1 MINSN
6 QKTVAIIGRPN
17 VGKSSLF
24 NRLIGKREA
33 IETPIPG
40 TTRDR
45 LFGEVSWRGVTF
57 DLVDVAGIEFGL
69 KAELDKNT
77 QEGVNSAI
85 ENADLI
91 LFLVDW
97 NEKNNDIDRR
107 IARTLRT
114 IKKPVLLIVNKC
126 DNLERIE
133 STDEFKRL
141 GNFPVV
147 PVSAISGKSS
157 GDLLDIIVEKLK
169 VKRIK
174 IEKTENNK
182 SDGEIKLA
190 IIGRPNVGKSTL
202 INTILG
208 EKRVVVSEV
217 PGTTRDTISINFM
230 HKGHNI
236 ELADTAGLRRPGKI
250 VKDTIESFA
259 SLRTNRALKECDV
272 AVLLIDAEE
281 GLVATDTHI
290 LGQAKEWGKGL
301 VLAVNK
307 IDVWADDAAFAKGE
321 AGAPAPQKGPLC
333 GASDEIG
340 MRGKIDEKMA
350 QLLFY
355 LQKKLNFTPWLPTV
369 FISAKDDQN
378 IKPLLN
384 QVIIS
389 FENRKT
395 WIPEE
400 ELNSILKEAKENNN
414 QIFNILSLKQKRTSP
429 PTFEAKYCKKA
440 PHETQLRY
448 LENKIR
454 DIYPL
459 PGSPMFLDLIS
470 GKNVRK

>member
-1 MINSN
+1 MKISS

-17 VGKSSLF
+17 VGKSTLF

-45 LFGEVSWRGVTF
+45 LFGEVSWRGITF

-77 QEGVNSAI
+77 QAGVNSAI

-91 LFLVDW
+91 LFIVDW
-97 NEKNNDIDRR
+97 NEKTNEVDRR

-114 IKKPVLLIVNKC
+114 IKKPVILVTNKC
-126 DNLERIE
+126 DNLERLQTAE
-133 STDEFKRL
+133 EFKRL

-157 GDLLDIIVEKLK
+157 GDLLDVIVEKLK
-169 VKRIK
+169 VKKSETIK
-174 IEKTENNK
+174 IEDEKV
-182 SDGEIKLA
+182 DGEVKLA

-230 HKGHNI
+230 HKGHKI
-236 ELADTAGLRRPGKI
+236 ELADTAGIRRRGKI

-259 SLRTNRALKECDV
+259 MLRTNRALKECDV

-307 IDVWADDAAFAKGE
+307 IDLWTEENK
-321 AGAPAPQKGPLC
+321 
-333 GASDEIG
+333 
-340 MRGKIDEKMA
+340 EKFMA
-350 QLLFY
+350 QLLYY

-389 FENRKT
+389 YENRKT

-400 ELNSILKEAKENNN
+400 ELTTILTEAKESNN

-429 PTFEAKYCKKA
+429 PTFEALFCKKA
-440 PHETQLRY
+440 PHITQLRY

-454 DIYPL
+454 DVYPL
-459 PGSPMFLDLIS
+459 PGSPMFLDLIARQS
-470 GKNVRK
+470 RRNQTR

>member
-1 MINSN
+1 MKISS

-17 VGKSSLF
+17 VGKSTLF

-45 LFGEVSWRGVTF
+45 LFGEVSWRGITF

-77 QEGVNSAI
+77 QAGVNSAI

-91 LFLVDW
+91 LFIVDW
-97 NEKNNDIDRR
+97 NEKTNEVDRR

-114 IKKPVLLIVNKC
+114 IKKPVILVTNKC
-126 DNLERIE
+126 DNLERLQTAE
-133 STDEFKRL
+133 EFKRL

-157 GDLLDIIVEKLK
+157 GDLLDVIVEKLK
-169 VKRIK
+169 VKKSETIK
-174 IEKTENNK
+174 IEDEKV
-182 SDGEIKLA
+182 DGEVKLA

-230 HKGHNI
+230 HKGHKI
-236 ELADTAGLRRPGKI
+236 ELADTAGIRRRGKI

-259 SLRTNRALKECDV
+259 MLRTNRALKECDV

-307 IDVWADDAAFAKGE
+307 IDLWTEENK
-321 AGAPAPQKGPLC
+321 
-333 GASDEIG
+333 
-340 MRGKIDEKMA
+340 EKFMA
-350 QLLFY
+350 QLLYY

-389 FENRKT
+389 YENRKT

-400 ELNSILKEAKENNN
+400 ELTTILTEAKESNN

-429 PTFEAKYCKKA
+429 PTFEALYCKKA
-440 PHETQLRY
+440 PHTTQMRY

-454 DIYPL
+454 DVYPL
-459 PGSPMFLDLIS
+459 PGSPMFLDLIARQS
-470 GKNVRK
+470 RRNQTR